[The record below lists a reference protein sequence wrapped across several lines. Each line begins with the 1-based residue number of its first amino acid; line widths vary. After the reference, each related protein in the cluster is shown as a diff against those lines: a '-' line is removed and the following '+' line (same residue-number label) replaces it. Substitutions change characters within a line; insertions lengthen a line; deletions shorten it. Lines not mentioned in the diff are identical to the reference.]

1 VITHP
6 PHGGEKPHPHHIQ
19 SYVATKKLCKS
30 YHVGFGFFC
39 ETKLLNVAMDSNVF
53 RLNGDTKKYI
63 LLRLIKACQFL
74 KNDKLQIAYIV
85 KFSFSVLFDFNKY
98 SAFEQEVDLIAKKD
112 ALLFFESQIV
122 HLKTYAHYNNIS
134 EFLYLELPHH
144 FG

>member
-1 VITHP
+1 
-6 PHGGEKPHPHHIQ
+6 
-19 SYVATKKLCKS
+19 
-30 YHVGFGFFC
+30 
-39 ETKLLNVAMDSNVF
+39 MDSNVF